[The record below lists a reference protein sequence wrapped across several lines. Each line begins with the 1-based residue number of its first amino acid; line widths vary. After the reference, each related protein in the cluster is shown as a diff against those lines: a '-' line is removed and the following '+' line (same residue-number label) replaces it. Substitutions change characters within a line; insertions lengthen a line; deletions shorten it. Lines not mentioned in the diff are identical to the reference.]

1 MHPLHR
7 PVVLIIWLCAV
18 IIGLNVLVLF
28 WLQTGIPST
37 HVASSQADR
46 TSIRLV
52 EPPAETAPCQPTVV
66 ENETPLAERDAAIAQ
81 LQGEIHRLKSTK
93 GDDGAAWRTK
103 AEQVEK
109 NAAERVAERD
119 AAIAQLQGEIH
130 RLKSTKGDD
139 GAAWRTKAEQVEKDL
154 MVLQKAAER
163 VLEMDAR
170 NWQEGKLM
178 LAHALVKEKI

>member
-1 MHPLHR
+1 
-7 PVVLIIWLCAV
+7 
-18 IIGLNVLVLF
+18 VLF

-109 NAAERVAERD
+109 
-119 AAIAQLQGEIH
+119 
-130 RLKSTKGDD
+130 
-139 GAAWRTKAEQVEKDL
+139 DL

>member
-18 IIGLNVLVLF
+18 IIGLNVLVLW

-37 HVASSQADR
+37 YVASSQADR

-52 EPPAETAPCQPTVV
+52 EPPAETAPCEPRVA

-81 LQGEIHRLKSTK
+81 LQAEIHRLKSTK
-93 GDDGAAWRTK
+93 GDDGAVWRTK
-103 AEQVEK
+103 AEQF
-109 NAAERVAERD
+109 
-119 AAIAQLQGEIH
+119 
-130 RLKSTKGDD
+130 
-139 GAAWRTKAEQVEKDL
+139 EKDL